1 MLNMKS
7 TEEKKTQTTKKK
19 KGEEEE
25 EEEEKE
31 IWSGTDGM
39 YDATR
44 YTKKKTDD
52 DEEVVERFFLHVL
65 KALQISTSFAFDAKA
80 NKFIICEHRTLL
92 FCCSTFD
99 YIKKNERNE
108 SRYK

>member
-7 TEEKKTQTTKKK
+7 TEEEKKSEATKKK
-19 KGEEEE
+19 KWEEE

-44 YTKKKTDD
+44 YTKKKMMKT
-52 DEEVVERFFLHVL
+52 
-65 KALQISTSFAFDAKA
+65 
-80 NKFIICEHRTLL
+80 
-92 FCCSTFD
+92 
-99 YIKKNERNE
+99 
-108 SRYK
+108 